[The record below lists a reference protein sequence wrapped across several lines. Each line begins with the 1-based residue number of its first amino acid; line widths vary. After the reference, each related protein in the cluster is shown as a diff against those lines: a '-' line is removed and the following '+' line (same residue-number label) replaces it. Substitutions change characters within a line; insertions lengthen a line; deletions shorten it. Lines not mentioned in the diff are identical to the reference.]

1 MTLSW
6 HTDHHSLLSKVQW
19 EYVERLSKGQEEWLP
34 RACEG
39 WLIVYLGVGRDLR
52 IEYSLRNFGSKV
64 SRTFVGL
71 TIIGKRSII
80 TV

>member
-1 MTLSW
+1 MV
-6 HTDHHSLLSKVQW
+6 LLKHGDRTS
-19 EYVERLSKGQEEWLP
+19 GQEEWLP

-64 SRTFVGL
+64 SRTLRGL
-71 TIIGKRSII
+71 AVVGKRSFI